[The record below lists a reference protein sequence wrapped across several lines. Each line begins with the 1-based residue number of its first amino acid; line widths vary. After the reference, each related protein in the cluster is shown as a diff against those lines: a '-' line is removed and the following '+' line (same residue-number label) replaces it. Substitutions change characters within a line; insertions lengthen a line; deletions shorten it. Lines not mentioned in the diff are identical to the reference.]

1 MLKRAVIKISGE
13 ALSGNGE
20 AFDDVII
27 DDIAR
32 QLKTLAG
39 AELSLVVGGG
49 NFWRGRAGK
58 SFLNRA
64 RSDQIGMLGTVMNG
78 LYLSE
83 RFKVSGV
90 KSIVMTP
97 FQVGAFTVVFSKET
111 ALDAMKRGEV
121 VINAG
126 GTGHPYFS
134 TDTIAAL
141 RAAELEAGCVFY
153 AKNIDGVY
161 TADPRKAPD
170 AKKIRRT
177 TYRKIIE
184 GRLQAVDIA
193 AMNIS
198 QEAGT
203 DSFVFGL
210 SETDS
215 IIRACRPGAG
225 GAAASGTMITVS
237 CEEEYYV

>member
-20 AFDDVII
+20 AFDDVVI

-32 QLKTLAG
+32 QLKELAG
-39 AELSLVVGGG
+39 VEISLVVGGG
-49 NFWRGRAGK
+49 NFWRGRTGK

-83 RFKVSGV
+83 RFRTFGL
-90 KSIVMTP
+90 KSMVMTP
-97 FQVGAFTVVFSKET
+97 FQVGVFTWVFSKDA
-111 ALDAMKRGEV
+111 ALDAMNRGEI

-141 RAAELEAGCVFY
+141 RAAELEADCVFY

-161 TADPRKAPD
+161 TADPRKSPE
-170 AKKIRRT
+170 AKKIRRI
-177 TYRKIIE
+177 TYQRIIE
-184 GRLQAVDIA
+184 ECLQAVDIA

-198 QEAGT
+198 LEAGT

-210 SETDS
+210 NETDS
-215 IIRACRPGAG
+215 IIRACQSAAG
-225 GAAASGTMITVS
+225 EPTVSGTKISVS